1 MTDNGSQTLRITHY
15 DFMNYDT
22 NEKNEGASTRNAS
35 RVTRHVP
42 ISWTVE
48 YRGIRL
54 INRKTG
60 NLLFLPW
67 PEAALWDML
76 SGNIPA
82 ERITIIISAITHRDK
97 EKTALWIKKTL
108 SLWEEGKWMIKK

>member
-1 MTDNGSQTLRITHY
+1 
-15 DFMNYDT
+15 MNYDT
-22 NEKNEGASTRNAS
+22 NEKNEGTSTRHAS
-35 RVTRHVP
+35 PVTGHAP

-54 INRKTG
+54 INRETG

-76 SGNIPA
+76 SGNIDS
-82 ERITIIISAITHRDK
+82 ERIISIISAITHRNK
-97 EKTALWIKKTL
+97 EETDLWIKNTL
-108 SLWEEGKWMIKK
+108 SLWKEGEWLK